1 MNQLMLYLW
10 ILAHGVTGAIVSLI
24 MLNPLIRMLREA
36 GAVKTN
42 YCEREVVNLA
52 GVLIILAWIVLG
64 ALAAVFPLLIDAL
77 GIFIP
82 QGFVLS
88 TDILV
93 PLTIIILGAGFFG
106 LVDDFLGN
114 RDHSGFRGHIG
125 ALFRGR
131 LTTGAIK
138 AIGVPAVALIASSLL
153 TSNIFE
159 LFGYAILIALFVNT
173 FNLFDL
179 RPGRALKIYIPLQ
192 LLFVFIA
199 GSALGTTAT
208 TLVGI
213 TLVMIGPDLKEKIM
227 LGDTGSNILG
237 GVLGF
242 SFAISFGWSINIPIM
257 CLLLF
262 LQLLTEKFSL
272 TSAIEKTPLLRMLD
286 NLGRKV
292 K

>member
-10 ILAHGVTGAIVSLI
+10 IFAHGVTGAIVSLI
-24 MLNPLIRMLREA
+24 VLNPLVQALREA

-42 YCEREVVNLA
+42 FREREVVNLA
-52 GVLIILAWIVLG
+52 GMSIIIAWIVLG
-64 ALAAVFPLLIDAL
+64 ALAAVFPLFIDAL
-77 GIFIP
+77 GVFIP

-106 LVDDFLGN
+106 LVDDLLGS
-114 RDHSGFRGHIG
+114 RDYSGFRGHIG
-125 ALFRGR
+125 ALFKGR

-138 AIGVPAVALIASSLL
+138 AIGIPVVALIASAIL
-153 TSNIFE
+153 TSNILE

-179 RPGRALKIYIPLQ
+179 RPGRALKVYIPLQ

-199 GSALGTTAT
+199 GSALGTTAAALT
-208 TLVGI
+208 GI
-213 TLVMIGPDLKEKIM
+213 ALVMIGPDLREEIM

-242 SFAISFGWSINIPIM
+242 SFAVSFGWSVNIPVM
-257 CLLLF
+257 GLLLF
-262 LQLLTEKFSL
+262 LQLFTERYSL
-272 TSAIEKTPLLRMLD
+272 TSLIDKTPILRALD

-292 K
+292 E